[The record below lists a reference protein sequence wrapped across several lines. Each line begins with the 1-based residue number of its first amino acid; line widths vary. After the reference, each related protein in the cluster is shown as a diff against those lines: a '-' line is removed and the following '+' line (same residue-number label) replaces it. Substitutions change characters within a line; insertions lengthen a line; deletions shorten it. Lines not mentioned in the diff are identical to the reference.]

1 MQSISL
7 ARPNG
12 DPLKILCLGA
22 HADDIEIGCG
32 GTLLTLLESHGPVHI
47 HWVVFTTDDDRAHE
61 AALSA
66 ETLLKDVAQ
75 KSVSIRQFRDGFLP
89 FSSPEV
95 KECFEEIKKEVSP
108 DIIFTHYRDDRHQDH
123 RLISDLT
130 WNTWRDH
137 LILEYEVPKYDG
149 DFGTPNVFVPLG
161 EAVCKRKIDHLLAS
175 FPSQRGAK
183 YWFTEETFL
192 AVARLRGMESGPGNR
207 FAEAF
212 YCRKSV
218 LV

>member
-1 MQSISL
+1 MQCVSL
-7 ARPNG
+7 TRPNS
-12 DPLKILCLGA
+12 DPVKILCLGA

-32 GTLLTLLESHGPVHI
+32 GTLLTLVENRRTVQI
-47 HWVVFTTDDDRAHE
+47 HWVVFSARDDRAHE

-66 ETLLKDVAQ
+66 ETLLKGVPQ
-75 KSVSIRQFRDGFLP
+75 KSVSIMPFRDGFLP
-89 FSSPEV
+89 FSSTEV
-95 KECFEEIKKEVSP
+95 KEYFELLKAEFSP

-123 RLISDLT
+123 RFISDLT

-149 DFGTPNVFVPLG
+149 DFGTPNLFVPIP
-161 EAVCKRKIDHLLAS
+161 EALYRRKVDHLLTA
-175 FPSQRGAK
+175 FPSQRQAK

-192 AVARLRGMESGPGNR
+192 AVARLRGMESGPNNR

-212 YCRKSV
+212 YCRKAV
-218 LV
+218 LC

>member
-1 MQSISL
+1 MHSISF
-7 ARPNG
+7 AGANR
-12 DPLKILCLGA
+12 DPVKILCLGA

-32 GTLLTLLESHGPVHI
+32 GTLLTLIENRSPVHI
-47 HWVVFTTDDDRAHE
+47 RWVVFSAHDGRAHE

-66 ETLLKDVAQ
+66 ETLLKDVPG
-75 KSVSIRQFRDGFLP
+75 KSVSIKAFRDGFLP
-89 FSSPEV
+89 FSSTEV
-95 KECFEEIKKEVSP
+95 KEYFEQLKSEVSP

-149 DFGTPNVFVPLG
+149 DLGTPNFFVPIA
-161 EAVCKRKIDHLLAS
+161 EAVCRRKVDHILAS
-175 FPSQRGAK
+175 FPSQRETNH
-183 YWFTEETFL
+183 WFTEDIFL
-192 AVARLRGMESGPGNR
+192 AVARLRGMESGPHNR

-212 YCRKSV
+212 YCRKAV
-218 LV
+218 LC